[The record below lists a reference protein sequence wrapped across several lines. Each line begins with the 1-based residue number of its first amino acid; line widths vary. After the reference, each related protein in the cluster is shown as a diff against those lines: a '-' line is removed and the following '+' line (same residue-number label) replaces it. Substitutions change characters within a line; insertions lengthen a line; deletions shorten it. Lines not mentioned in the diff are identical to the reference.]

1 VLLYTVVTVKPA
13 PFRYHAPA
21 QLETALELLA
31 DDERET
37 RAIAGGQSLVP
48 MMNFRLAAP
57 EVLVDLRRIDA
68 LRYLRI
74 RPDGSLAI
82 GAGARQAA
90 VLSAYG
96 DWPLLAEAVRHIG
109 HPQIRS
115 RGTICGS
122 LAHHDPTAELP
133 AVATALGATL
143 TVAGPDGR
151 RTVAADDFFVSYY
164 EVALEPGELL
174 IEAAFPAPE
183 PGTGWAF
190 KELARRRGDFALVG
204 AAVLLRREDGAASA
218 PRVVLFGVGDRAQRI
233 GPAEALLTGAPVD
246 PATLDELRTIVAD
259 SVDPVDDVHA
269 SADYRRE
276 AVAELAVECVAE
288 AWERCDD

>member
-1 VLLYTVVTVKPA
+1 MKPA
-13 PFRYHAPA
+13 PFRYHAPG
-21 QLETALELLA
+21 QLEEALELLA
-31 DDERET
+31 DDEREA

-48 MMNFRLAAP
+48 MMNFRLATP
-57 EVLVDLRRIDA
+57 EVLVDLGHIDA
-68 LRYLRI
+68 LRYVRT
-74 RPDGSLAI
+74 RSDGALAI

-90 VLSAYG
+90 VLRARP
-96 DWPLLAEAVRHIG
+96 DWPLLSEAIRNIG

-115 RGTICGS
+115 RGTVCGS

-133 AVATALGATL
+133 AVATALGATM
-143 TVAGPDGR
+143 TVAGAAGT
-151 RTVAADDFFVSYY
+151 RTVAADAFFVSYY

-204 AAVLLRREDGAASA
+204 AAALLRRMAGAASE
-218 PRVVLFGVGDRAQRI
+218 PRLVLFGVGDRALRI
-233 GPAEALLTGAPVD
+233 GPAEALLNGAPVNAD
-246 PATLDELRTIVAD
+246 TLDELRAIVAD
-259 SVDPVDDVHA
+259 AVDPVDDVHA

-276 AVAELAVECVAE
+276 AVAQLVVECVAE